1 MEKFSGKPRK
11 KGRDSPQKNL
21 PSGLPNGKATMN
33 NSPKTRGSQGY
44 KPGSKHPIGCSN
56 TPQKGK
62 TYDNGV
68 TQCCLLS
75 FSKNSLKQKG
85 QKAATQSTHGYKGSQ
100 SNAGENR
107 KMENFKINNNNKFNK
122 AHGNAPNGECKKFCL
137 RHEWN
142 HTYASDNC
150 KILIAEPEKLKHQ
163 HEAGSKKPHRRV
175 EDNYKKKLLLKKDL
189 HALIDERIALNK
201 NKGFTFATLKNAKK
215 YLEKHQNEIESDSDS
230 SDSN

>member
-1 MEKFSGKPRK
+1 MTNAPSTTSSTYALLEPRSQQNNNNNNADADADADFLNATLSKFNKNGYTVTTVAYTPSDQVMATTHK
-11 KGRDSPQKNL
+11 KTLFEWKNSAENRAKKDVRVLGKNL

-122 AHGNAPNGECKKFCL
+122 THGNAPNGECKKFCL
-137 RHEWN
+137 RHE
-142 HTYASDNC
+142 
-150 KILIAEPEKLKHQ
+150 
-163 HEAGSKKPHRRV
+163 
-175 EDNYKKKLLLKKDL
+175 
-189 HALIDERIALNK
+189 
-201 NKGFTFATLKNAKK
+201 
-215 YLEKHQNEIESDSDS
+215 
-230 SDSN
+230 